1 MSEEEKEDISKVIL
15 ETATGPKK
23 VASDAGSVEQ
33 HSLTDLIKAEKYL
46 ASKEAAKGNGLGIK
60 LSKIE
65 PDGTL

>member
-1 MSEEEKEDISKVIL
+1 MSNEDDSLSKTIL
-15 ETATGPKK
+15 ETASGPKK
-23 VASDAGSVEQ
+23 VSSDAGSVEQ

-46 ASKEAAKGNGLGIK
+46 ASKEAAKGSGLGIK